1 MAAPFHVTKIKGIAN
16 EICRLHRYTAA
27 GHKSGWLGGK
37 SRKLNCSQ
45 VVLACNFLL
54 IFHFARSAGKA
65 KKKEW
70 KSERKKMGSTGNAVR
85 IEQTISLLICANW
98 FERLK
103 CAVID
108 THPHTKPYTQTQIL
122 TRTPRQ
128 RGTNTNTRIQA
139 IYMEINTNIFTMAR
153 TKNKKEG

>member
-1 MAAPFHVTKIKGIAN
+1 MKFVDYIDTQPRAIKVGGLVEN
-16 EICRLHRYTAA
+16 QGNWTAA
-27 GHKSGWLGGK
+27 KLCLRATFCWFFISHVRLEK
-37 SRKLNCSQ
+37 RKKN
-45 VVLACNFLL
+45 
-54 IFHFARSAGKA
+54 GKA
-65 KKKEW
+65 KE
-70 KSERKKMGSTGNAVR
+70 KKMGSTGNAVR